1 MNEILPN
8 LAKRAKIG
16 PSPGQVEPARNYQT
30 QASIDV
36 GPQTGILTRQ
46 RSLKMEK
53 EQSIASLYGN
63 NQNAQAGTTGIKLT
77 PMMQSKPRV
86 QKSNSRLFDNNDAML
101 SSNKKSND
109 EDLMKNTPVD
119 YRPAVK
125 YDGSGGQDFFRMGAP
140 PASNGNDMD
149 ISMFMNMVNSGTGSS
164 APKPTGLKPGRSI
177 DGLMNMNSNINAS
190 PFSFNNGMNVFN
202 PDESTPRN
210 NTLL

>member
-16 PSPGQVEPARNYQT
+16 PSPGQAEPARNYQT

-63 NQNAQAGTTGIKLT
+63 NQNAQAGTTGITLT

-86 QKSNSRLFDNNDAML
+86 
-101 SSNKKSND
+101 
-109 EDLMKNTPVD
+109 
-119 YRPAVK
+119 
-125 YDGSGGQDFFRMGAP
+125 
-140 PASNGNDMD
+140 
-149 ISMFMNMVNSGTGSS
+149 
-164 APKPTGLKPGRSI
+164 
-177 DGLMNMNSNINAS
+177 
-190 PFSFNNGMNVFN
+190 
-202 PDESTPRN
+202 
-210 NTLL
+210 